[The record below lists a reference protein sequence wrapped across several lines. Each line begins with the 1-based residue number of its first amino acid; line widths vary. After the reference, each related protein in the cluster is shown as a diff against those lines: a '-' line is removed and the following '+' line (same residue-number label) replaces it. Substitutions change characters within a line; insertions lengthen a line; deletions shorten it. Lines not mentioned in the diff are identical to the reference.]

1 MSRLSLSE
9 WLDALQSQHPT
20 EIDLGLDRV
29 SAVADAMGLLAAPPT
44 TVTVA
49 GTNGKGSVVSVLS
62 RILSHSGLCVGR
74 YMSPHLLRF
83 NERVCINDRE
93 VEDADLVAAFEAIE
107 QARGDVSLTYFEA
120 ATLAALSIFHAHQVD
135 VQILEVGL
143 GGRLD
148 AVNILDADLTV
159 ITSIGLDHTDWL
171 GDDRSQIAL
180 EKAGVAR
187 RGQPCVVAEP
197 DPPPSLAAHLTSLGA
212 EVTWINRDWRVEADR
227 VHTSGGQTYDVSP
240 PTGLLPQ
247 NVGAAVEA
255 LSRLPGFALS
265 PAVLGALS
273 SISVHGRLSLHRFEG
288 RDVLLDV
295 AHNAESVAQLSR
307 YLADQPVAGKTRA
320 LFGVMGDKP
329 IHDMIQHCSAIIDE
343 WNLIDLSHVPRAMA
357 PQSVASL
364 LQDENLADVG
374 VFSDLWPTVRART
387 TEHDR
392 IVVFGSFFSVGEALA
407 VLDAGSKN
415 GG

>member
-29 SAVADAMGLLAAPPT
+29 SAVADAMGLLTLPPT
-44 TVTVA
+44 TITVA
-49 GTNGKGSVVSVLS
+49 GTNGKGTVVSVLS
-62 RILSHSGLCVGR
+62 RVLSYSGLCVGR
-74 YMSPHLLRF
+74 YMSPHLVRF

-93 VEDADLVAAFEAIE
+93 VEDAGLVAAFEAIE

-120 ATLAALSIFHAHQVD
+120 ATLAALYTFRAHQVD

-180 EKAGVAR
+180 EKAGVVR
-187 RGQPCVVAEP
+187 GGQPCVVAEP
-197 DPPPSLAAHLTSLGA
+197 DPPPSLAAHLTSVGA
-212 EVTWINRDWRVEADR
+212 EVSWINEDWRAEPNR
-227 VHTSGGQTYDVSP
+227 VHTSGGETYGVSP

-255 LSRLPGFALS
+255 LSRLSDFSLSQALLE
-265 PAVLGALS
+265 PIS
-273 SISVHGRLSLHRFEG
+273 SISVPGRLSRHRFEG
-288 RDVLLDV
+288 KDVLLDV
-295 AHNAESVAQLSR
+295 AHNAESVAQLSQ
-307 YLADQPVAGKTRA
+307 YLSDHPVAGKTRA

-329 IHDMIQHCSAIIDE
+329 IRDMIHHCSAVIHE

-357 PQSVASL
+357 PQDVSSL
-364 LQDENLADVG
+364 LQGEQVVDMG
-374 VFSDLWPTVRART
+374 IFSDLWPRVRARMA
-387 TEHDR
+387 EHDR
-392 IVVFGSFFSVGEALA
+392 MVVFGSFFSVGEALA
-407 VLDAGSKN
+407 MMDAGSKN
-415 GG
+415 GD

>member
-9 WLDALQSQHPT
+9 WLEALQSQHPW

-29 SAVADAMGLLAAPPT
+29 SAVADAMGLRAAPPLT
-44 TVTVA
+44 ITVA

-62 RILSHSGLCVGR
+62 RVLSDSGLCVGR

-83 NERVCINDRE
+83 NERICINERE
-93 VEDADLVAAFEAIE
+93 VDDAGLVAAFEAIE
-107 QARGDVSLTYFEA
+107 QKRGDVSLTYFEA
-120 ATLAALSIFHAHQVD
+120 ATLATLYIFHARQVD

-159 ITSIGLDHTDWL
+159 ITSIGMDHTDWL
-171 GDDRSQIAL
+171 GNDRSQIAL

-187 RGQPCVVAEP
+187 SGQPCVVAEP
-197 DPPPSLAAHLTSLGA
+197 DPPPSLAAYLTSLGA
-212 EVTWINRDWRVEADR
+212 EVSWINQDWRVEADR
-227 VHTSGGQTYDVSP
+227 VHTSGGETYGVSP
-240 PTGLLPQ
+240 PAGLLPQ

-255 LSRLPGFALS
+255 LSRLPGFSLS
-265 PAVLGALS
+265 PASLEALS
-273 SISVHGRLSLHRFEG
+273 SVSVQGRVSLHRFEG
-288 RDVLLDV
+288 KDVLLDV

-307 YLADQPVAGKTRA
+307 YLSDHPVAGKTRA

-329 IHDMIQHCSAIIDE
+329 IHDMLHNCSGIIDE

-357 PQSVASL
+357 PQDVASL
-364 LQDENLADVG
+364 LQGEHVADMG
-374 VFSDLWPTVRART
+374 VFSDLWPMVRART
-387 TEHDR
+387 AEHDR
-392 IVVFGSFFSVGEALA
+392 VIVFGSFFSVGEALA
-407 VLDAGSKN
+407 MMDTGSKN
-415 GG
+415 GD

>member
-9 WLDALQSQHPT
+9 WLEALQSQHPT

-62 RILSHSGLCVGR
+62 RVLSHSGLCVGR

-83 NERVCINDRE
+83 NERGCINDRE
-93 VEDADLVAAFEAIE
+93 VEDAHLVAAFEAIE

-171 GDDRSQIAL
+171 GDDRSKIAL

-197 DPPPSLAAHLTSLGA
+197 VPPPSLAAHLTSLGA

-227 VHTSGGQTYDVSP
+227 VHTSGGETYDVSL

-265 PAVLGALS
+265 PAVLGPLA

-307 YLADQPVAGKTRA
+307 YLSDHPVAGYTRA

-329 IHDMIQHCSAIIDE
+329 IHDMIQHCSANIDE

-357 PQSVASL
+357 PQNVASL

-374 VFSDLWPTVRART
+374 VFSALWPMVRART
-387 TEHDR
+387 AEHDR

-407 VLDAGSKN
+407 VMDAGSKN
-415 GG
+415 GD

>member
-93 VEDADLVAAFEAIE
+93 VEDTDLVAAFEAIE

-120 ATLAALSIFHAHQVD
+120 ATLAALFIFHAHQVD

-197 DPPPSLAAHLTSLGA
+197 DPPSSLAAFLTLLGA
-212 EVTWINRDWRVEADR
+212 EVTWINRHWRVEADR
-227 VHTSGGQTYDVSP
+227 VHTSDGQTYDVSP

-255 LSRLPGFALS
+255 LSRLSGFALS

-307 YLADQPVAGKTRA
+307 YLTDHPVAGKTRA

-329 IHDMIQHCSAIIDE
+329 IHDIIHHCSAIIDE

-357 PQSVASL
+357 PQNVASL

-374 VFSDLWPTVRART
+374 VFSDLWSTVRART

-407 VLDAGSKN
+407 VLDAGSKS

>member
-62 RILSHSGLCVGR
+62 RVLSHSGLCVGR

-93 VEDADLVAAFEAIE
+93 VEDAHLVAAFEAIE

-120 ATLAALSIFHAHQVD
+120 ATLAALSIFLAHQVD

-171 GDDRSQIAL
+171 GEDRSQIAL

-197 DPPPSLAAHLTSLGA
+197 DPPPSLVAHLTSLGA

-227 VHTSGGQTYDVSP
+227 VHTSDGQTYDVSP

-307 YLADQPVAGKTRA
+307 YLADHPVAGKTRA

-329 IHDMIQHCSAIIDE
+329 IHDMIQRCSAIIDE

-357 PQSVASL
+357 PQNVASL
-364 LQDENLADVG
+364 LQDENLADMG

-407 VLDAGSKN
+407 VMDAGSKN